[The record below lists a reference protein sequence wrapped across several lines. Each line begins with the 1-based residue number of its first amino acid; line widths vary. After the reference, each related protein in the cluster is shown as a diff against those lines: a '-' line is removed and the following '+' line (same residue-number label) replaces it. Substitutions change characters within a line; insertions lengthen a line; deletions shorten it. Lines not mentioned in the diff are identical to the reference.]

1 MNSGK
6 RIVIFTFLIFAA
18 ITFLFYVPLNNF
30 FGNHSLNIFSK
41 SRDVA
46 QEPSEII
53 TVVPDETPQK
63 TETPETPGKKSSFYK
78 KLIDDKKELGFSPS
92 VNLWNKVI
100 GRIKGYYVNE
110 VSSASLYMGTK
121 KELKNLL
128 DEAGIDSSQLENVP
142 ENDEILNKALEL
154 YKDRI
159 DRDIIIYAAIKGL
172 VRSLD
177 DQYTEFMTP
186 TEYSNFMKKI
196 KEEEY
201 GGIGIR
207 ISKVDQNAPLLIVEV
222 FEPSPA
228 REAGLKR
235 GDKIVKVNGEDIV
248 NADLKHITDMIT
260 GKENTSV
267 KISVER
273 ESKILDFEVTR
284 KKILVKVVHFRMLD
298 DSIGYI
304 KIDSFKDEL
313 DKEFRKAYA
322 ELEEKGMKALVLDMR
337 NNPGG
342 LVISAQELCGA
353 FLTRD
358 SLVSQ
363 FRHRNNGERKIY
375 STGRQIVFVPVALI
389 VNKHSASSAEIV
401 SAALK
406 DHGAAT
412 LIGTTTRGKGSVQR
426 TNEMEGGCALKLT
439 IEKIFSP
446 NGTGIN
452 KVGIQPNIEA
462 PMELEKIGTKEDSQ
476 LEKAK
481 EFLKEKIAGGK

>member
-6 RIVIFTFLIFAA
+6 RIVIFTFLIFVA
-18 ITFLFYVPLNNF
+18 ITVLFYVPLNIF
-30 FGNHSLNIFSK
+30 SENHSLNIFSK
-41 SRDVA
+41 SKDTA
-46 QEPSEII
+46 QEPSDII
-53 TVVPDETPQK
+53 TVFPDKTPAS
-63 TETPETPGKKSSFYK
+63 PEPPDNKQKKSSLYK
-78 KLIDDKKELGFSPS
+78 KILKDKNELGFSPS
-92 VNLWNKVI
+92 VNLWNKVR
-100 GRIKGYYVNE
+100 GRIEGYYVNE
-110 VSSASLYMGTK
+110 VTSSLLYRGTK
-121 KELKNLL
+121 KEIKVLL
-128 DEAGIDSSQLENVP
+128 DEAGIDSGELEEIP
-142 ENDEILNKALEL
+142 ENDEILNKAIEL

-159 DRDIIIYAAIKGL
+159 DRDIIIYAGIKGL
-172 VRSLD
+172 VSVLD

-186 TEYSNFMKKI
+186 GEYNNFIKKI
-196 KEEEY
+196 REEQY

-207 ISKVDQNAPLLIVEV
+207 ISKVNKNAPLLIVEV
-222 FEPSPA
+222 FDLSPA
-228 REAGLKR
+228 KEAGLKR
-235 GDKIVKVNGEDIV
+235 GDKIVKVDGEDIV
-248 NADLKHITDMIT
+248 NSDLKLIADKIT
-260 GKENTSV
+260 GKENTTV

-273 ESKILDFEVTR
+273 ESKILDFELTR
-284 KKILVKVVHFRMLD
+284 RRIKVKVVHYRMLD
-298 DSIGYI
+298 DGIGYI

-313 DKEFRKAYA
+313 DSEFRKAYQD
-322 ELEEKGMKALVLDMR
+322 LENKGMKALILDMR

-363 FRHRNNGERKIY
+363 FRHRNNEQRKIF
-375 STGRQIVFVPVALI
+375 SIGRQIVFVPVALL

-426 TNEMEGGCALKLT
+426 TNELEGGSAIKLT

-446 NGTGIN
+446 NGNGIN
-452 KVGIQPNIEA
+452 KTGIKPDIEA

-476 LEKAK
+476 MEKAK
-481 EFLKEKIAGGK
+481 EFLKGKM